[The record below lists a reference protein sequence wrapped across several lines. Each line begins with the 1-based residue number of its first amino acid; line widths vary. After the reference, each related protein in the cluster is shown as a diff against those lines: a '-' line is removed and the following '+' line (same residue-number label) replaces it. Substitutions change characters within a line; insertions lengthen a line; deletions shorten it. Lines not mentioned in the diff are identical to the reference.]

1 VSAPVVHFTYADE
14 QVESAARTI
23 EDPCKPYTVIYDG
36 DCKVCSRMVKLLTKW
51 DKNHILEI
59 IPSQAAGVHAR
70 FPWIPKRAYM
80 ESVQVIRNS
89 DGKTWQAA
97 SALEE
102 LTRVMPKGWLFSWLF
117 KIPFVRPIVDRLY
130 RWFARN
136 RYRLGCGD
144 HCAVRPAD
152 LDYGDGPTTN

>member
-1 VSAPVVHFTYADE
+1 MTVQVVRFTYADE
-14 QVESAARTI
+14 QAERVSSTTG
-23 EDPCKPYTVIYDG
+23 DPVRPYTVIYDG

-51 DKNHILEI
+51 DKKEILEI

-70 FPWIPKRAYM
+70 FPWIPNRAYM

-97 SALEE
+97 AALEE
-102 LTRVMPKGWLFSWLF
+102 LTNVMPKGWLFSWLF
-117 KIPFVRPIVDRLY
+117 RIPFVRPIVDRFY

-144 HCAVRPAD
+144 HCAVRPSD
-152 LDYGDGPTTN
+152 LDYGDGPTRK